1 MQFLLTNDDG
11 FDAAGLA
18 ALRAAAEVLGRP
30 LVVAPARCH
39 SGGGHQVT
47 THGPIRV
54 SRRDDEFF
62 VVEGTPADC
71 VSVALDRVAKETE
84 WVLAG
89 INHGGNLGADL
100 YMSGT
105 AAAVREGVLH
115 GRPGIAISHYHR
127 KGIDP
132 LDWPRASR
140 WLIPILRD
148 LTLRPWTPG
157 TFWNV
162 NLPHLAA
169 GARDPEV
176 VFCPIDPSP
185 LPVSYETQG
194 ELLTYNA
201 NYHERRRQ
209 AGSDIDHCFSGR
221 IAVSLVSVF

>member
-1 MQFLLTNDDG
+1 MHLLLTNDDG
-11 FDAAGLA
+11 IDAAGLA
-18 ALRAAAEVLGRP
+18 ALRAAAETLGKP
-30 LVVAPARCH
+30 LTVAPAQCH

-47 THGPIRV
+47 THGPLRV
-54 SRRDDEFF
+54 SRRDEVSF
-62 VVEGTPADC
+62 VIDGTPADC
-71 VSVALDRVAKETE
+71 VRVALDRLARQTE

-115 GRPGIAISHYHR
+115 GIPGIAVSHYHR

-132 LDWPRASR
+132 LNWPRSTQ
-140 WLIPILRD
+140 WLIPIIRE

-162 NLPHLAA
+162 NLPHLANRRRRS
-169 GARDPEV
+169 GEV
-176 VFCPIDPSP
+176 YCPIDPSP

-194 ELLTYNA
+194 DLLTYNG
-201 NYHERRRQ
+201 NYHQRTRQ
-209 AGSDIDHCFSGR
+209 PGSDVDHCFSGR
-221 IAVSLVSVF
+221 IAVSLVRVF